1 MDTSSSSDVFLFEEY
16 RLDPRGGLS
25 RRTENGELRQV
36 SLGSRALAVLAV
48 LVERAGD
55 LVSKDEIMRAVWPGT
70 TVEDANLTMQISSLR
85 RALDAGR
92 SGSSCILTVPGRGYR
107 FLPEVRRAAHP
118 GEPSAVSI
126 VQPAPSPR
134 WLGQRHV
141 VVAAVFSV
149 ALLALVGFASG
160 VFRPLTASRP
170 AAYSPEDRRLSFIV
184 LPFENSSGEPAQDGV
199 AAGITR
205 DVTDQLAQNPYT
217 PLIPAA
223 TAAIYRGKT
232 VDLHKI
238 GRDHKVHFAL
248 TGNAR
253 REDGRLIVSA
263 ALYETD
269 NDRPIWSQQFDRA
282 DSSDQRK
289 SIVHHITEGLG
300 QAAVDAEVA
309 RAMREHPNSLDKR
322 DLLLAAGTSS
332 LYANTKKNYLAVL
345 SLLDRALALDPN
357 YVIALTIKAQY
368 RAQLVADGFSSDP
381 DADLDIANKAADR
394 ALLLAP
400 NDVNVLRRK
409 ARVLDTQG
417 KFDEAVALIRR
428 VIELDPLDGW
438 RFFELGQIQ
447 MAQGRFKEALENYV
461 TAKRL
466 IAETS
471 PAIDQHLANGLLA
484 NGRFPEAIAEAQL
497 AIGEYPPEG
506 GRTAELPWLT
516 LIAAESE
523 NGQAAQARADLQKFL
538 ATPRNLRSI
547 ADFQKVPHYAA
558 NTKLLEGLRQA
569 GMPER

>member
-25 RRTENGELRQV
+25 RRTENGEFLQV

-55 LVSKDEIMRAVWPGT
+55 LVSKDEIMRAAWPGT

-92 SGSSCILTVPGRGYR
+92 AGSSCILNVPGRGYR

-118 GEPSAVSI
+118 REPSAVSI

-141 VVAAVFSV
+141 VVAAMFSV
-149 ALLALVGFASG
+149 APLVLVGFASG

-170 AAYSPEDRRLSFIV
+170 AAYSSEDRRLSLIV
-184 LPFENSSGEPAQDGV
+184 LPFENSSGDPAQDGV

-205 DVTDQLAQNPYT
+205 DVTDQLAKNPYT

-232 VDLHKI
+232 IDLHKI

-253 REDGRLIVSA
+253 RQDGRLIVSA

-269 NDRPIWSQQFDRA
+269 NDRPIWSLQFDRA

-289 SIVHHITEGLG
+289 SIVHHITDGSR
-300 QAAVDAEVA
+300 QAATDAEVA

-345 SLLDRALALDPN
+345 SLLDRALALDPD
-357 YVIALTIKAQY
+357 YVPALTIKAQY
-368 RAQLVADGFSSDP
+368 RAQLVDDGFSSDP
-381 DADLDIANKAADR
+381 AADLDIAIKAADR

-409 ARVLDTQG
+409 ARVLHAQG
-417 KFDEAVALIRR
+417 KLDEAAALIRR

-438 RFFELGQIQ
+438 RFWELGQIQ
-447 MAQGRFKEALENYV
+447 MIQGRFKDALENYV
-461 TAKRL
+461 TAKQL
-466 IAETS
+466 IEETS
-471 PAIDQHLANGLLA
+471 PVIDRNLANALLA
-484 NGRFPEAIAEAQL
+484 NDRFPEAIAAAQL
-497 AIGEYPPEG
+497 AIGESPPEG
-506 GRTAELPWLT
+506 GYPAELQWLA

-523 NGQAAQARADLQKFL
+523 NGQTAQARADLQKFL
-538 ATPRNLRSI
+538 ATPRTIGSI
-547 ADFQKVPHYAA
+547 AGLQKAPHWWA
-558 NTKLLEGLRQA
+558 NPKLLEGLRQA
-569 GMPER
+569 GMPE